1 MVKDPKARTMTL
13 SYTGG
18 TVSAA
23 QGLLEYLFGE
33 QAAPTWGG
41 GSIGTT
47 QLGRKRYKYGT
58 RQKTNAAA
66 GQSVFLDCGDDGV
79 YSVRVTGN
87 IVDFIDKVV
96 AKTGE
101 TVKRAYTRRGTI
113 YGPTSES
120 I

>member
-1 MVKDPKARTMTL
+1 MVKDPKARTMVV

-18 TVSAA
+18 TVAAA
-23 QGLLEYLFGE
+23 QGLLEFLFGDLN
-33 QAAPTWGG
+33 PSWGG

-66 GQSVFLDCGDDGV
+66 GQSVFLDCGDEGI

-87 IVDFIDKVV
+87 VVDFIDKVV
-96 AKTGE
+96 SKTGDK
-101 TVKRAYTRRGTI
+101 VKRAFTRRGSV
-113 YGPTSES
+113 YGPTTEA